1 MAGKTSVKRPGTR
14 KKTSQGNGTFTRK
27 PNKGGGKDG
36 SLPSKKYKKKKGN
49 RGQGKK

>member
-14 KKTSQGNGTFTRK
+14 KKTSQGNGKFTHT

-36 SLPSKKYKKKKGN
+36 SLPSKRYKKKKGN